1 MWLSGGRL
9 QKCNHAF
16 LMNKMAASREEKEAF
31 ISGLSGTD
39 LEEMYLLLMA
49 TGLGVAIRHSLLLV
63 SERIRKLH
71 QRNIM

>member
-1 MWLSGGRL
+1 MVGGDRSVTTP
-9 QKCNHAF
+9 F